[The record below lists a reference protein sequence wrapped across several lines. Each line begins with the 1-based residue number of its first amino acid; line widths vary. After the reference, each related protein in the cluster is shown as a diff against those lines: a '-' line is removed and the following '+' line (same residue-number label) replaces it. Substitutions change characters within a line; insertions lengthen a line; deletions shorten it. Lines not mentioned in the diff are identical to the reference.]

1 MQLYPLFKV
10 LIMTTNLFRLPG
22 IFIIACSLLLGWVC
36 SAEANID
43 SKYIGKHYST
53 GVVKVILYDDDLV
66 TTFKLKDEEGELS
79 RASGF
84 FVTPN
89 GVIFTNR
96 HVIEWCVFGYMI
108 ADWVDDNGVKHDV
121 DVLTYSPGL
130 EKKEMIKKVYYVGH
144 ATPFIQVYKDIDE
157 KAYDI
162 YAAEV
167 LTLSESF
174 DGAMLRLVSDLNSK
188 PIQRTFNA
196 LPIGNSNQLAMG
208 EDLIVLGYPAEY
220 VESDMALDL
229 RDSIT
234 MSFGKHSGWDYVFDE
249 ENGLIKTVASI
260 HEGNSGGPVFGEENK
275 VIGIATALGLQTQI
289 GLIGAINNMYWVA
302 EPEKEIFQQLTKA
315 GLTKPYSDA
324 GKGKVVSGKPRPIP
338 SIQAVRPTFDKRQ
351 SKKTAKATP
360 DSDGHWRHAHLRS
373 R

>member
-1 MQLYPLFKV
+1 MRLARSHLPMILF
-10 LIMTTNLFRLPG
+10 
-22 IFIIACSLLLGWVC
+22 ACSLLLGWFC
-36 SAEANID
+36 SVEANID
-43 SKYIGKHYST
+43 AKFIGKNYST
-53 GVVKVILYDDDLV
+53 GVVKIILYDDDLV

-84 FVTPN
+84 IVTP
-89 GVIFTNR
+89 GGIIFTNR

-130 EKKEMIKKVYYVGH
+130 ENKQMIKKVYYVGH
-144 ATPFIQVYKDIDE
+144 ATPFIQVYRDVNDTK
-157 KAYDI
+157 YDI

-188 PIQRTFNA
+188 PINRAFNP
-196 LPIGNSNQLAMG
+196 LPIGNSNLIAMG

-220 VESDMALDL
+220 VESDMSLDL
-229 RDSIT
+229 RDSLT
-234 MSFGKHSGWDYVFDE
+234 MSVGKHSGWDYVFDE
-249 ENGLIKTVASI
+249 DNGLIKTVASI

-289 GLIGAINNMYWVA
+289 GLVGGINSMYWVA
-302 EPEKEIFQQLTKA
+302 EPEKAIFQELVKA
-315 GLTKPYSDA
+315 GLTKPLKDI
-324 GKGKVVSGKPRPIP
+324 GKGKTVSGKPRPIP
-338 SIQAVRPTFDKRQ
+338 DIHAVRPTFQKRQ
-351 SKKTAKATP
+351 SKTKTATASP
-360 DSDGHWRHAHLRS
+360 DSDKHWRHNH
-373 R
+373 